1 MRERSKKMKLLLGYD
16 GSDSSKKALAMV
28 IKYAKV
34 LNATV
39 DIIISMIS
47 EQAPKEGITWRV
59 PDDKEIDLANNAK
72 AHLESA
78 QKELEKNGIKAE
90 KHFMVRGLEPG
101 EDIVKLA
108 KEINTDFIVMGIGK
122 TSRVGKLFFGSNAQF
137 AILEA
142 SCPVITVK

>member
-1 MRERSKKMKLLLGYD
+1 MKLLLGYD

-28 IKYAKV
+28 IKYARDFNAEVHV
-34 LNATV
+34 LN
-39 DIIISMIS
+39 SLIS
-47 EQAPKEGITWRV
+47 EKVPPQSLKWRTPGEEENTNFV
-59 PDDKEIDLANNAK
+59 NDAK
-72 AHLESA
+72 AQLESA

-122 TSRVGKLFFGSNAQF
+122 TSRVGKLFFGSNAQYV
-137 AILEA
+137 ILEA
-142 SCPVITVK
+142 PCPVITVK

>member
-1 MRERSKKMKLLLGYD
+1 MKLLLGYD

-28 IKYAKV
+28 IKYAKE
-34 LNATV
+34 LNAQVHILT
-39 DIIISMIS
+39 SLLG
-47 EQAPKEGITWRV
+47 EQVPLEAAKWRTPEEKEADYV
-59 PDDKEIDLANNAK
+59 KAAK

-78 QKELEKNGIKAE
+78 QKELEKNGINAE

-122 TSRVGKLFFGSNAQF
+122 TSRVGKLFFGSNAQYV
-137 AILEA
+137 ILEA
-142 SCPVITVK
+142 PCPVITVK

>member
-1 MRERSKKMKLLLGYD
+1 MKLLLGYD

-28 IKYAKV
+28 IKYAKE
-34 LNATV
+34 LNAQVHILT
-39 DIIISMIS
+39 SLLG
-47 EQAPKEGITWRV
+47 EQVPLEAAKWRTPEEKEADYV
-59 PDDKEIDLANNAK
+59 KAAK

-78 QKELEKNGIKAE
+78 QKELEKNGINAE